1 MYISQDPIKL
11 NGNNPN
17 IYAYVE
23 DSNWWIDVFG
33 LAKCRLSKK
42 DREKVKE
49 TYPDKNVEGGRP
61 HFHHIVREKIPES
74 WDKEH
79 QEYVRKSQKILKD
92 NGIDLNKDIRNF
104 TRAANGN
111 GAHTK
116 EAAKHVYEQLNKS
129 TNVEETL
136 KIIVEKMNNNQ
147 FTE

>member
-1 MYISQDPIKL
+1 MRSVDYQ
-11 NGNNPN
+11 
-17 IYAYVE
+17 
-23 DSNWWIDVFG
+23 
-33 LAKCRLSKK
+33 KK
-42 DREKVKE
+42 IEKKVKK
-49 TYPDKNVEGGRP
+49 TYPDENVEGGRP

-79 QEYVRKSQKILKD
+79 QEYVRKSQEILEK

-116 EAAKHVYEQLNKS
+116 EAAKYVYEQLTSS

-136 KIIVEKMNNNQ
+136 KKLAEKMNNNQ
-147 FTE
+147 FTK